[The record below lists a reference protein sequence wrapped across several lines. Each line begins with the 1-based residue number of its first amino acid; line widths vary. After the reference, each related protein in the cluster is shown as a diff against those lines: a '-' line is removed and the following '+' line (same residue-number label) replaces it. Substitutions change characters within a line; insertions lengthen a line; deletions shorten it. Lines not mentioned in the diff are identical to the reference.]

1 MKIEVHWLID
11 GIMSVE
17 AETAEEAETLV
28 AEQLTELVK
37 QTPELK
43 DKFGANAI
51 QGQAL
56 NKPEDTADVL
66 KGYFSHIAGIHCN
79 KRLVK
84 PA

>member
-17 AETAEEAETLV
+17 AETAEQAEKLV
-28 AEQLTELVK
+28 AEQLTQLVK
-37 QTPELK
+37 KTPELK

-56 NKPEDTADVL
+56 NKSENPAD
-66 KGYFSHIAGIHCN
+66 S
-79 KRLVK
+79 
-84 PA
+84 

>member
-17 AETAEEAETLV
+17 AETAEQAEKLV
-28 AEQLTELVK
+28 AEQLTQLVK
-37 QTPELK
+37 KTPELK

-56 NKPEDTADVL
+56 NKSDNETD
-66 KGYFSHIAGIHCN
+66 S
-79 KRLVK
+79 
-84 PA
+84 

>member
-17 AETAEEAETLV
+17 AETAEQAEKLV
-28 AEQLTELVK
+28 AEQLTQLVK
-37 QTPELK
+37 KTPELK

-56 NKPEDTADVL
+56 NKSVSAAD
-66 KGYFSHIAGIHCN
+66 S
-79 KRLVK
+79 
-84 PA
+84 

>member
-11 GIMSVE
+11 GVMSVE
-17 AETAEEAETLV
+17 AETAEEAEKLV
-28 AEQLTELVK
+28 ADQLTKMVR

-56 NKPEDTADVL
+56 NKPNSELDA
-66 KGYFSHIAGIHCN
+66 
-79 KRLVK
+79 
-84 PA
+84 

>member
-17 AETAEEAETLV
+17 AKTIEEAEKLV
-28 AEQLTELVK
+28 AEQLTQLVK
-37 QTPELK
+37 KTPELR

-56 NKPEDTADVL
+56 NKPESAAD
-66 KGYFSHIAGIHCN
+66 S
-79 KRLVK
+79 
-84 PA
+84 

>member
-17 AETAEEAETLV
+17 AETAEQAEKLV
-28 AEQLTELVK
+28 AEQLTQLVK
-37 QTPELK
+37 KTPELK

-56 NKPEDTADVL
+56 NKSPSAAD
-66 KGYFSHIAGIHCN
+66 S
-79 KRLVK
+79 
-84 PA
+84 

>member
-17 AETAEEAETLV
+17 AETAEQAEKLV
-28 AEQLTELVK
+28 AEQLTQLVK
-37 QTPELK
+37 QTPDLR

-56 NKPEDTADVL
+56 NKPENTAD
-66 KGYFSHIAGIHCN
+66 A
-79 KRLVK
+79 
-84 PA
+84 

>member
-17 AETAEEAETLV
+17 AETAEQAEKLV
-28 AEQLTELVK
+28 AEQLTQLVK
-37 QTPELK
+37 KTPELK

-56 NKPEDTADVL
+56 NKSERAAD
-66 KGYFSHIAGIHCN
+66 A
-79 KRLVK
+79 
-84 PA
+84 

>member
-17 AETAEEAETLV
+17 AETAEQAEKLV
-28 AEQLTELVK
+28 AEQLTQLIK
-37 QTPELK
+37 QTPELR

-56 NKPEDTADVL
+56 NKPDNTAD
-66 KGYFSHIAGIHCN
+66 A
-79 KRLVK
+79 
-84 PA
+84 

>member
-17 AETAEEAETLV
+17 AETAEQAEKLV
-28 AEQLTELVK
+28 AEQLTQLIK
-37 QTPELK
+37 KTPELK

-56 NKPEDTADVL
+56 NKPDNETE
-66 KGYFSHIAGIHCN
+66 S
-79 KRLVK
+79 
-84 PA
+84 

>member
-17 AETAEEAETLV
+17 AETAEQAEKLV
-28 AEQLTELVK
+28 AEQLTQLVK
-37 QTPELK
+37 RTPEFK

-56 NKPEDTADVL
+56 NKSEITTD
-66 KGYFSHIAGIHCN
+66 S
-79 KRLVK
+79 
-84 PA
+84 

>member
-17 AETAEEAETLV
+17 AETAEQAEKLV
-28 AEQLTELVK
+28 AEQLTQLVK
-37 QTPELK
+37 KTPELK

-56 NKPEDTADVL
+56 NKSGSAADT
-66 KGYFSHIAGIHCN
+66 
-79 KRLVK
+79 
-84 PA
+84 

>member
-17 AETAEEAETLV
+17 AETAEQAEKLV
-28 AEQLTELVK
+28 AEQLTQLVK
-37 QTPELK
+37 KTPELK

-56 NKPEDTADVL
+56 NKSASAAD
-66 KGYFSHIAGIHCN
+66 S
-79 KRLVK
+79 
-84 PA
+84 